1 MKNYLIIGASS
12 GIGEAVAKQL
22 KEEGNKVYSA
32 SRNEPTVE
40 TDGHI
45 TFDATDMESVDFS
58 TLPDTID
65 GIVYAAGTINLKPF
79 NRLKPADYLK
89 DLQINV
95 LGAVHVI
102 QENLKRLKSAESA
115 SIVLF
120 STVAVQTGMS
130 FHSSVSVA
138 KGAIEGLTRS
148 LAAELATSNIR
159 VNAIAP
165 SLTDTPLAGS
175 LLSNEE
181 KKESAGKRHP
191 LGRVGTP
198 ADIAAMVMLL
208 LSKNGSWITGQ
219 VIGIDGGMG
228 SLK

>member
-12 GIGEAVAKQL
+12 GIGEAVSKQL
-22 KEEGNKVYSA
+22 KEAGNNVYSA
-32 SRNEPTVE
+32 SRNEPKTTV
-40 TDGHI
+40 DGHI
-45 TFDATDMESVDFS
+45 NFDATAAKSADFS
-58 TLPDTID
+58 SLPEIIH

-79 NRLKPADYLK
+79 NRLKSEDYLR
-89 DLQINV
+89 DLQVNV

-102 QENLKRLKSAESA
+102 QENLKRLKAADSA
-115 SIVLF
+115 SVVLF

-138 KGAIEGLTRS
+138 KGAVEGLTRS
-148 LAAELATSNIR
+148 LAAELAASNIR

-165 SLTDTPLAGS
+165 SLTDTPLAGN
-175 LLSNEE
+175 LLANEE
-181 KKESAGKRHP
+181 KKEAAGKRHP
-191 LGRVGTP
+191 LGRVGTA

-208 LSKNGSWITGQ
+208 LSENGSWITGQ
-219 VIGIDGGMG
+219 VIGVDGGMG

>member
-12 GIGEAVAKQL
+12 GIGEAVSKQL
-22 KEEGNKVYSA
+22 KEAGNNVYSA
-32 SRNEPTVE
+32 SRNEPKTTV
-40 TDGHI
+40 DGHI
-45 TFDATDMESVDFS
+45 NFDATAAESADFS
-58 TLPDTID
+58 SLPETIH

-79 NRLKPADYLK
+79 NRLKSEDYLR
-89 DLQINV
+89 DLQVNV

-102 QENLKRLKSAESA
+102 QENLKRLKAADSA
-115 SIVLF
+115 SVVLF

-138 KGAIEGLTRS
+138 KGAVEGLTRS
-148 LAAELATSNIR
+148 LAAELAASNIR

-165 SLTDTPLAGS
+165 SLTDTPLAGN
-175 LLSNEE
+175 LLANEE
-181 KKESAGKRHP
+181 KKEAAGKRHP
-191 LGRVGTP
+191 LGRVGTA

-208 LSKNGSWITGQ
+208 LSENGSWITGQ
-219 VIGIDGGMG
+219 VIGVDGGMG

>member
-1 MKNYLIIGASS
+1 LKNYLIIGASS

-22 KEEGNKVYSA
+22 KEEGNNVYSA

-45 TFDATDMESVDFS
+45 TFDATEMESADFS

-102 QENLKRLKSAESA
+102 QENLKRLKKADSA

-120 STVAVQTGMS
+120 STVAGMS

-148 LAAELATSNIR
+148 LAAELAASNIR

-208 LSKNGSWITGQ
+208 LSQNGSWITGQ